1 MFRHIRGV
9 EPDDGREKMKLRGF
23 QSAAS
28 LALSAAFG
36 GMVFATSVMAAEPIV
51 LKYSVVFPPAGAQGA
66 GAEQLETFIED
77 YSDGALDF
85 QFFPSAQLGDKLQ
98 SLEGLRNG
106 SIEMSEASAADL
118 GNYSKLWDIFSLPFL
133 FNNGN
138 DAIRVITDPR
148 VASILNADAEAQGF
162 KIIGWWN
169 LGERSVI
176 NSVRPVET
184 PEDLNGIKIRVMQN
198 PMLAEAITAMG
209 ATGIP
214 MAWSEV
220 YTAVQ
225 QGAIDGLENS
235 PPVISS
241 NKMYEVAKFYSMTQ
255 QFIIPD
261 PQMISLIVYNALS
274 PELQE
279 AVLKA
284 GEASQNDFNAKWDAA
299 MVSEMAFLKEQG
311 VQVNEVDKEAF
322 RAAVT
327 PLVEEFLASA
337 SPETTALY
345 DAIVLVRDGG

>member
-1 MFRHIRGV
+1 MKTIRF
-9 EPDDGREKMKLRGF
+9 L
-23 QSAAS
+23 AAAG
-28 LALSAAFG
+28 LALTTAVGAATLGTSA
-36 GMVFATSVMAAEPIV
+36 MAADPIV
-51 LKYSVVFPPAGAQGA
+51 LKYSVVFPPTGAQGA
-66 GAEQLETFIED
+66 GAEQLEKFMEE

-85 QFFPSAQLGDKLQ
+85 QFYPSAQLGDKLQ

-118 GNYSKLWDIFSLPFL
+118 GNYSKLWNLFSLPFL

-176 NSVRPVET
+176 NSVRPVHT
-184 PEDLNGIKIRVMQN
+184 PEDLKGIKIRVMQN

-225 QGAIDGLENS
+225 QNTIDGLENS

-241 NKMYEVAKFYSMTQ
+241 NKMYEVAKYYSMTQ

-261 PQMISLIVYNALS
+261 PQMMSLIVFNALS
-274 PELQE
+274 PELQD
-279 AVLKA
+279 AVMKA
-284 GEASQNDFNAKWDAA
+284 GEASQNDFNAKWDEA
-299 MVSEMAFLKEQG
+299 MVTEMAFLIEQG
-311 VQVNEVDKEAF
+311 VEVNEVDKAAF
-322 RAAVT
+322 RAAVK
-327 PLVEEFLASA
+327 PLVDEFLASA
-337 SPETTALY
+337 SPETQELY
-345 DAIVLVRDGG
+345 NAIVLVRDGG

>member
-1 MFRHIRGV
+1 MKTIRF
-9 EPDDGREKMKLRGF
+9 L
-23 QSAAS
+23 AAAGM
-28 LALSAAFG
+28 ALSTAIG
-36 GMVFATSVMAAEPIV
+36 GMIYTASALAADPIV

-66 GAEQLETFIED
+66 GAKQMELFMEEF
-77 YSDGALDF
+77 SDGALDF

-118 GNYSKLWDIFSLPFL
+118 GNYSDLWDLFSLPFL

-148 VASILNADAEAQGF
+148 VSDILNADAEAQGF

-176 NSVRPVET
+176 NSVRPVQK
-184 PEDLNGIKIRVMQN
+184 PEDLKGIKIRVMQN
-198 PMLAEAITAMG
+198 PMLAQAITAMG

-241 NKMYEVAKFYSMTQ
+241 NKMYEVAKYYSMTQ

-261 PQMISLIVYNALS
+261 PQMISLIVYKALS

-284 GEASQNDFNAKWDAA
+284 GEASQNDFNAKWDEA
-299 MVSEMAFLKEQG
+299 MDSEMVFLKEQG
-311 VQVNEVDKEAF
+311 VKVNEVDKAAF
-322 RAAVT
+322 RAAVK
-327 PLVEEFLASA
+327 PLVDEFLLKA
-337 SPETTALY
+337 SPETKALY
-345 DAIVLVRDGG
+345 EAIVLVRDGG

>member
-1 MFRHIRGV
+1 MKTIRF
-9 EPDDGREKMKLRGF
+9 L
-23 QSAAS
+23 AAAGM
-28 LALSAAFG
+28 ALSTAIG
-36 GMVFATSVMAAEPIV
+36 GMIYTASALAADPIV

-66 GAEQLETFIED
+66 GAKQMELFMEEF
-77 YSDGALDF
+77 SDGALDF

-118 GNYSKLWDIFSLPFL
+118 GNYSDLWDLFSLPFL

-148 VASILNADAEAQGF
+148 VSDILNADAEAQGF

-176 NSVRPVET
+176 NSVRPVQK
-184 PEDLNGIKIRVMQN
+184 PEDLKGIKIRVMQN
-198 PMLAEAITAMG
+198 PMLAQAITAMG

-241 NKMYEVAKFYSMTQ
+241 NKMYEVAKYYSMTQ

-261 PQMISLIVYNALS
+261 PQMISLIVYKALS

-284 GEASQNDFNAKWDAA
+284 GEASQNDFNAKWDEA
-299 MVSEMAFLKEQG
+299 MDSEMVFLKEQG
-311 VQVNEVDKEAF
+311 VKVNEVDKAAF
-322 RAAVT
+322 RAAVK
-327 PLVEEFLASA
+327 PLVDEFLLKAN
-337 SPETTALY
+337 PETKALY
-345 DAIVLVRDGG
+345 EAIVLVRDGG

>member
-1 MFRHIRGV
+1 MNLSNT
-9 EPDDGREKMKLRGF
+9 LR
-23 QSAAS
+23 AS
-28 LALSAAFG
+28 LFALTAISG
-36 GMVFATSVMAAEPIV
+36 GAIFATDAVAADPIV
-51 LKYSVVFPPAGAQGA
+51 LKYSVVFPPNGAQGE
-66 GAEQLETFIED
+66 GAKQMEIFMEE
-77 YSDGALDF
+77 YSNGALDF

-118 GNYSKLWDIFSLPFL
+118 GNYSKLWDLFSLPFL
-133 FNNGN
+133 FNNGT

-148 VASILNADAEAQGF
+148 VSSILNADAEANGF

-176 NSVRPVET
+176 NSVRPVKT
-184 PEDLNGIKIRVMQN
+184 PADLNGIKIRVMQN
-198 PMLAEAITAMG
+198 PMLARAITAMG

-225 QGAIDGLENS
+225 QKTIDGLENS
-235 PPVISS
+235 PPVIAS

-261 PQMISLIVYNALS
+261 PQMISLKVYNALA

-279 AVLKA
+279 AVVKA
-284 GEASQNDFNAKWDAA
+284 GQASQSDFNTKWDAA
-299 MVSEMAFLKEQG
+299 MESEMAFLIENG
-311 VQVNEVDKEAF
+311 VLVNEVDKEAF
-322 RAAVT
+322 RAAVK
-327 PLVEEFLASA
+327 PLVDEFLTSA
-337 SPETTALY
+337 TPETKALY
-345 DAIVLVRDGG
+345 NAIVAVRDGG

>member
-1 MFRHIRGV
+1 MKAIRF
-9 EPDDGREKMKLRGF
+9 L
-23 QSAAS
+23 AAAG
-28 LALSAAFG
+28 LALTTAVG
-36 GMVFATSVMAAEPIV
+36 GMTLATTAMAADPIV

-66 GAEQLETFIED
+66 GAEQMEKFIEEF
-77 YSDGALDF
+77 SGGALDF

-118 GNYSKLWDIFSLPFL
+118 GNYSKLWNLFSLPFL
-133 FNNGN
+133 FNDGN

-176 NSVRPVET
+176 NSVRPVHT
-184 PEDLNGIKIRVMQN
+184 PEDLKGIKIRVMQN

-225 QGAIDGLENS
+225 QHTIDGLENS

-241 NKMYEVAKFYSMTQ
+241 NKMYEVAKYYSMTQ

-261 PQMISLIVYNALS
+261 PQMISLIVYNALP

-279 AVLKA
+279 AVMKA
-284 GEASQNDFNAKWDAA
+284 GEASQNDFNAKWDEA
-299 MVSEMAFLKEQG
+299 MATEMAFLIEQG
-311 VQVNEVDKEAF
+311 VEVNEVDKAAF
-322 RAAVT
+322 RAAVK
-327 PLVEEFLASA
+327 PLVDDFLASA
-337 SPETTALY
+337 SPETKALY